1 MKHVHFF
8 RRAAAIL
15 LSSALLLVFSACSQN
30 GGASGAFAGSAAS
43 SDEAASSSAG
53 ISLPAQSGTSAA
65 ATTGAAPADSSE
77 TSAEVTLPGKSPL
90 SAYQSVLQ
98 NKAEFFSTDANK
110 NLNISQLNQA
120 VSDDSGVTAKA
131 AKLAMVDLEND
142 GTPEVILWLVV
153 NNNDYYGFEVLRYQ
167 DGVVYGYTLP
177 YRAFMDLK
185 ADGTFS
191 FSSGAADYGFGTV
204 KFTEK
209 GYSVEKISY
218 CESGYDSNNNQ
229 SISYFVDHESAAE
242 NDFLSALNKQSEKTG
257 VTWYDF
263 TDDNIKTML
272 ANFK

>member
-8 RRAAAIL
+8 RRAVAIL

-65 ATTGAAPADSSE
+65 TTTGAAPADSSE

-242 NDFLSALNKQSEKTG
+242 NDFLSAINKQSEKTG